1 MADWENLRY
10 FAAVARSGTFLGA
23 AKALGVEHATVAR
36 RVSRLEAELGVR
48 LVDRRGKRLTMTP
61 AGARIA
67 AMAGQIT
74 GQVEAIERTATG
86 ERAEVSGEVT
96 ISAPPAFAAAML
108 AEPLVQ
114 LRHAHPRLRLHVL
127 GETRY
132 ASLGQRE
139 TDIAIRFG
147 RPTTG
152 ALTASKVGT
161 IAFRLYGNP
170 EYIASTAPEDRS
182 FIGYDE
188 ELDGALQQVAVRRLA
203 GGADLALRLNT
214 IELQIAMAKAGGGLA
229 MLPDFL
235 ASGDP
240 SLAVASDEEVVHR
253 EVWLVFHTDL
263 KGSAPVRLVADCLRD
278 HLPRQLR

>member
-23 AKALGVEHATVAR
+23 AKELGVEHATVAR

-61 AGARIA
+61 AGIRIA
-67 AMAGQIT
+67 TMAGQIT
-74 GQVEAIERTATG
+74 GQVQAIERAASG

-108 AEPLVQ
+108 AEPLVE
-114 LRHAHPRLRLHVL
+114 LRRAHPRLRLRVL

-152 ALTASKVGT
+152 NLTASKVGAIT
-161 IAFRLYGNP
+161 FRLYGNP
-170 EYIASTAPEDRS
+170 EYLASTAPDDRS

-188 ELDGALQQVAVRRLA
+188 ELDGALQQMAVRRFA
-203 GGADLALRLNT
+203 GAAELALRLNT
-214 IELQIAMAKAGGGLA
+214 VELQVAMVKAGGGLA

-235 ASGDP
+235 AAGNS
-240 SLAVASDEEVVHR
+240 SLALASDEAAIDR

>member
-23 AKALGVEHATVAR
+23 AKELGVEHATVAR

-74 GQVEAIERTATG
+74 GQVEAIERAATG

-108 AEPLVQ
+108 AEPLVH
-114 LRHAHPRLRLHVL
+114 LRRVHPRLRLRVL

-152 ALTASKVGT
+152 ALTASNVGT

-170 EYIASTAPEDRS
+170 QYLASTAPKDRS

-188 ELDGALQQVAVRRLA
+188 ELDGAPQQVAVRRLA
-203 GGADLALRLNT
+203 GGAELALRLNT
-214 IELQIAMAKAGGGLA
+214 VELQIAMVKAGGGLA

-235 ASGDP
+235 ASEHP
-240 SLAVASDEEVVHR
+240 SLIRASDEEVVDR

-263 KGSAPVRLVADCLRD
+263 KGSAPVRLVADCLRE

>member
-23 AKALGVEHATVAR
+23 AKELGVEHATVAR

-67 AMAGQIT
+67 VMAGQIT
-74 GQVEAIERTATG
+74 GQVEAIERTASG

-114 LRHAHPRLRLHVL
+114 LRRAHPRLRLRVL

-170 EYIASTAPEDRS
+170 EYIASTTPEHRS

-203 GGADLALRLNT
+203 GGAELALRLNT
-214 IELQIAMAKAGGGLA
+214 AELQIAMAKARGGLA

-240 SLAVASDEEVVHR
+240 SLTPASDEEVVDR

-263 KGSAPVRLVADCLRD
+263 KGSAPVRVVADCLRD
-278 HLPRQLR
+278 HLPRRLR

>member
-23 AKALGVEHATVAR
+23 AKELGVEHATVAR

-74 GQVEAIERTATG
+74 GQVEAIERAASG
-86 ERAEVSGEVT
+86 ERAEVSGDVT
-96 ISAPPAFAAAML
+96 ISAPPAFAAAMF

-114 LRHAHPRLRLHVL
+114 LRRAHPRLRLRVL

-188 ELDGALQQVAVRRLA
+188 ELDGAPQQVAVRRLA
-203 GGADLALRLNT
+203 EGADLALRLNT
-214 IELQIAMAKAGGGLA
+214 VELQIAMAKAGGGLA

-240 SLAVASDEEVVHR
+240 SLTPASDDEVVDR

-278 HLPRQLR
+278 HLPRKLR